1 MEFLSSKGY
10 QNKRFSEFFKIWNS
24 SQEYSCKVHELKYTK
39 REKDRKKKEEEKEIR
54 RDIYPFGFLEPN
66 SVN

>member
-39 REKDRKKKEEEKEIR
+39 RKTRKKKEEEKESR
-54 RDIYPFGFLEPN
+54 RDIIPLWV
-66 SVN
+66 S